1 MELFISINILARGI
15 LIHLDCGFLYIFL
28 ILLGFSDLV
37 NLFRSLSPFLCLR
50 TLDML
55 VSFCVICFVFC
66 KLGSG
71 MAGAGL
77 GICDDGLLDGSIV
90 VR

>member
-1 MELFISINILARGI
+1 MELFISNNILARGI

-28 ILLGFSDLV
+28 ILLGLGDLV

-50 TLDML
+50 TLDVL
-55 VSFCVICFVFC
+55 VSFCVICFVC

-77 GICDDGLLDGSIV
+77 GICNDGLLDGSIV